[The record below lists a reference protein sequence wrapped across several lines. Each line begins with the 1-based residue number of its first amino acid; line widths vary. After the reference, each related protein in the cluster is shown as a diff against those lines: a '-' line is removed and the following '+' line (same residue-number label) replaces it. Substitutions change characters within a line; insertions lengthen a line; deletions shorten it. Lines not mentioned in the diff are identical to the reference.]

1 MKILWITSFRGF
13 KKKSRDT
20 SIQFKFLKEI
30 SKNKNIDFCVTQFGE
45 INVKKQ
51 LQKNIKKFYFYDYGK
66 NRNYKYC
73 QNKVLKNGLVI
84 AKKSNYDLF
93 VWSTADIML
102 SNNYFNEFKKI
113 KKNTIATVFPNIH
126 VYKKKFDKTKPNFGL
141 DIFIFNLEKKKI
153 IKLNKL
159 NNECPNYD
167 WGSYEH
173 FLFSLYKVLK
183 TKIINLN
190 GYVNIF
196 KFDNQENELT
206 YTRLS
211 QVKSWKRNNDYLKKF
226 LKKYR
231 QNSLY
236 ASGSFYFIAFK
247 LIGRTPLMIDNL
259 VIYIRLSLK
268 FLITVLK
275 KIKSCFVS

>member
-51 LQKNIKKFYFYDYGK
+51 LQKNIKNFYFYDYGK

-84 AKKSNYDLF
+84 AKKGNYDLF
-93 VWSTADIML
+93 VWSTVDIML
-102 SNNYFNEFKKI
+102 SKNYFDEFKKI

-141 DIFIFNLEKKKI
+141 DIFIFNLEKEKI

-190 GYVNIF
+190 GYINIF
-196 KFDNQENELT
+196 KFDNQENVLT
-206 YTRLS
+206 QTRLS

-226 LKKYR
+226 LRKYR
-231 QNSLY
+231 QNILY

-268 FLITVLK
+268 FVIAVLK
-275 KIKSCFVS
+275 KIKSCFV